1 MIIFLLESIIDN
13 EITKAYIF
21 SAIFLV
27 CWYIYQTILHNGYV
41 MNSQTGFQ
49 LKAAFSMLLYA
60 KASRMTSYV
69 MKTSELGKITNL
81 IANDLEVIELRI
93 AQFMQSINFPAYIIG
108 YTVVLFLLIG
118 WPAFVGITMML
129 LWIPLSN
136 RISKKNG

>member
-1 MIIFLLESIIDN
+1 MVLKTFRKELLTATILYILSTLARIAATVMIIFLLESIIDN

-93 AQFMQSINFPAYIIG
+93 A
-108 YTVVLFLLIG
+108 
-118 WPAFVGITMML
+118 
-129 LWIPLSN
+129 
-136 RISKKNG
+136 

>member
-1 MIIFLLESIIDN
+1 
-13 EITKAYIF
+13 
-21 SAIFLV
+21 
-27 CWYIYQTILHNGYV
+27 

-93 AQFMQSINFPAYIIG
+93 A
-108 YTVVLFLLIG
+108 
-118 WPAFVGITMML
+118 
-129 LWIPLSN
+129 
-136 RISKKNG
+136 